1 MWLLVQCK
9 VLTTDK
15 LIARNLPCNSVCSV
29 CDQVPETAKHMS
41 LHCVYAQEVWLLVS
55 HWTYGHVK
63 VPTPAMSIE
72 EWWNSSIRGRGKKE
86 KQLIASLIIYTAW
99 NIWKKRN

>member
-1 MWLLVQCK
+1 
-9 VLTTDK
+9 
-15 LIARNLPCNSVCSV
+15 
-29 CDQVPETAKHMS
+29 
-41 LHCVYAQEVWLLVS
+41 
-55 HWTYGHVK
+55 
-63 VPTPAMSIE
+63 MSIE